1 MITIYID
8 ADGCPVKN
16 EVYKVAL
23 RYKLRVFVVSN
34 SKIVVPNENTF
45 EPVIVEGTFDAAD
58 DWIVHHVTPKD
69 IVVSTDIPLA
79 ARCIQKGARAI
90 DSRGRVFT
98 QESIGSLLATRDLM
112 TFLRDQGDMT
122 GGPPP
127 FQKRDRSR
135 FLQELDTLIQKIFKE
150 MRQPSK
156 PGS

>member
-1 MITIYID
+1 LITIYID